1 MINWLQEV
9 NQILIKQPFLLRI
22 LFWLA
27 LMVLFIFCLYVFL
40 SMVFF
45 PLMYIYNRL
54 TDKNQ
59 TNVLSKED
67 LLLGQLTE
75 KIQGGSIGE
84 VMETGSRNA
93 RSVYPARLYRLKDQ
107 EENILLPVGTKV
119 LIIDFD
125 EQGVALVIKSKNSKE
140 F

>member
-107 EENILLPVGTKV
+107 EENILHPVGTKV

>member
-1 MINWLQEV
+1 MIDWLQAV
-9 NQILIKQPFLLRI
+9 NQALITQPFLLKM

-27 LMVLFIFCLYVFL
+27 LIVLFIFCLYLFL
-40 SMVFF
+40 SVLFF

-59 TNVLSKED
+59 TNVLSKND

-75 KIQGGSIGE
+75 KIQGNSIGE
-84 VMETGSRNA
+84 VMETGSQNA
-93 RSVYPARLYRLKDQ
+93 RSIYPARLYRLKDQ
-107 EENILLPVGTKV
+107 EENVLLSVGTKV

-125 EQGVALVIKSKNSKE
+125 EQGVALVIESKKIKE